1 MINKEIFRWVDDQLE
16 TTGIKVD
23 GLILLNLD
31 EEIAIKPSEI
41 RVNEYKTTIG
51 EYFGVDVPG
60 NLSKTKELNKFNET
74 ILTGI
79 LNRVYDYYTEIYFPN
94 KSNEFF
100 FRRYTRLVTSI
111 IDQVFSY
118 DFYGDFYKE
127 SPEPIS
133 RHLVHYAEALLD
145 MISSKLEYVLVNSNL
160 IPDPLPNTE
169 NICWIENID
178 LDINLNR
185 AYLLIYYIGEKNI
198 RPYEFIRNLTHNY
211 AYEE

>member
-79 LNRVYDYYTEIYFPN
+79 LNRVYDYYTEIYFTN

-198 RPYEFIRNLTHNY
+198 RSYEFIRNLTHNY

>member
-23 GLILLNLD
+23 GIVIVNLD
-31 EEIAIKPSEI
+31 EELAIKPSEI
-41 RVNEYKTTIG
+41 RVNEYNTTIG

-74 ILTGI
+74 ILTAI
-79 LNRVYDYYTEIYFPN
+79 LYSVYEYYTEIYSTN
-94 KSNEFF
+94 KSKELF
-100 FRRYTRLVTSI
+100 FRRDTRLVTSI

-133 RHLVHYAEALLD
+133 RHLVYYAEALLD

-160 IPDPLPNTE
+160 IPDPLPNTN
-169 NICWIENID
+169 NICWIEDID

-185 AYLLIYYIGEKNI
+185 AYLLIYYIGQSKENLKS
-198 RPYEFIRNLTHNY
+198 YEFF
-211 AYEE
+211 